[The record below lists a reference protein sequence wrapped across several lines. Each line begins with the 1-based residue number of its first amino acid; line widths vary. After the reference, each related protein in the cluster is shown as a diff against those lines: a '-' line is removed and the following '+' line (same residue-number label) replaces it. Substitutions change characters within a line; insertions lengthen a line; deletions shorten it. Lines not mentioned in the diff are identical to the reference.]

1 MAKKAMTKPRTQE
14 ERSQQTREAILE
26 AAGQCVR
33 ELGYAKVR
41 LADIARAAQLTTGAL
56 QHHFA
61 DKDELMRSVAISA
74 FEQIEHT
81 VTSVGEQPGTLN
93 QRITACVALMTSIYE
108 SSRVLAAFEIIYAT
122 REDPAYRESL
132 QEALMHYD
140 RLIDDAWVKLFKDTG
155 LKPARLVAI
164 RHFART
170 AIQGMVMQK
179 QMNPR
184 FNHKEVLDLL
194 TAALAF
200 QLGK

>member
-14 ERSQQTREAILE
+14 ERSHQTREAILE

-33 ELGYAKVR
+33 KLGYAKVR
-41 LADIARAAQLTTGAL
+41 LADIARAAQVTTGAL

-81 VTSVGEQPGTLN
+81 VSSVLERPGTLSE
-93 QRITACVALMTSIYE
+93 RIAACVVLMTNTYQT
-108 SSRVLAAFEIIYAT
+108 SRVLAAFEIIYAT
-122 REDPAYRESL
+122 REDASYREPL
-132 QEALMHYD
+132 QEALMQYD

-170 AIQGMVMQK
+170 AIQGLIMQK

-184 FNHKEVLDLL
+184 FNHKEVLELL
-194 TAALAF
+194 TAALAV